1 MTLNKDSKP
10 IVRIVTLIVSY
21 LIALIVSVILGGLYC
36 IVTDELIGILIIGTI
51 VAFGVPVVVYHKL
64 FDNVLV
70 DKTLF
75 SKTKYWWFLVAFVM
89 LFVSLPLVDLFASEE
104 TDMTLFNMCQNPT
117 PLKVIAIVFGAAVL
131 PAVFEEWFFRGI
143 LQRDL
148 TKLVRNDYLAIVI
161 TAIVFSLIHFDM
173 ANFVSR
179 FILGLLLG
187 LLFFYSKSLWVNIL
201 VHFIN
206 NLFAVLFLL
215 SADEKNME
223 ILNEPSNIH
232 WSITLLSALIFVV
245 FILLSERYRRKTL
258 PHQETENI
266 EKENIII

>member
-1 MTLNKDSKP
+1 MTLNRDSKP
-10 IVRIVTLIVSY
+10 IVRVATLIISY
-21 LIALIVSVILGGLYC
+21 LIALIVATTLGGIYYLC
-36 IVTDELIGILIIGTI
+36 TNEMIGVLIIGTV
-51 VAFGVPVVVYHKL
+51 VAFGVSIGIYHKL

-89 LFVSLPLVDLFASEE
+89 LFVSLPLVDFFSNGE
-104 TDMTLFNMCQNPT
+104 TDMRLFNMCQNPT
-117 PLKVIAIVFGAAVL
+117 PLKAIAIVFGAAVL

-161 TAIVFSLIHFDM
+161 TAIIFSLIHFDM

-201 VHFIN
+201 VHFLN
-206 NLFAVLFLL
+206 NLFAVLLL
-215 SADEKNME
+215 FSVDEKN
-223 ILNEPSNIH
+223 INEPSNIH
-232 WSITLLSALIFVV
+232 WSMTLLSALIFVA
-245 FILLSERYRRKTL
+245 FILFFERYRRKTQTD
-258 PHQETENI
+258 QEVENI
-266 EKENIII
+266 EKENILS

>member
-21 LIALIVSVILGGLYC
+21 LIALIVSAILGGLYY
-36 IVTDELIGILIIGTI
+36 IGTGEMIGILIIGTV
-51 VAFGVPVVVYHKL
+51 VAFGVSIVVYHKL
-64 FDNVLV
+64 FDNVFV

-75 SKTKYWWFLVAFVM
+75 SKTKYWWFLIAFVM
-89 LFVSLPLVDLFASEE
+89 LFVSLPLVDFFSNGEP
-104 TDMTLFNMCQNPT
+104 DITLLNICQNPT
-117 PLKVIAIVFGAAVL
+117 PLKVVAIVIGVAVL

-143 LQRDL
+143 LQREVS
-148 TKLVRNDYLAIVI
+148 KLVHNDYLAIII
-161 TAIVFSLIHFDM
+161 TSIIFSLIHFDM

-201 VHFIN
+201 VHFLN
-206 NLFAVLFLL
+206 NFFAVLWLF
-215 SADEKNME
+215 SVDEKNMAE
-223 ILNEPSNIH
+223 LYEPYNIH
-232 WSITLLSALIFVV
+232 WSITLLSALVFIV

-258 PHQETENI
+258 YKERVENI
-266 EKENIII
+266 EKENNLV